1 MAHPTLEIASERVS
15 RVKYIS
21 TRGEAPILG
30 FEEALLAGLASDGGL
45 YVPESWPRL
54 SEAMIAG
61 FADKSFQEIAVDVL
75 HPFMGDDVPRG
86 RLAEMVNE
94 AYAGFEHDEVTPLTD
109 LGDGQY
115 FLELYHGPTLAFK
128 DVAMQLLAR
137 LMDDALVR
145 RGQRATIIG
154 ATSGD
159 TGGAAIEA
167 FRGREAVDVFIL
179 FPDGRVSDVQRKQM
193 TTPQDANVHTLSV
206 DGTFDDCQAMVKGMF
221 NDAPFRS
228 EMALAGVNSINW
240 ARVMAQITY
249 YFVAAAKL
257 GAPRQPVAFSVPT
270 GNFGDIFAGY
280 VAAQMDLPVA
290 QLMIATNVND
300 ILARTLASGVY
311 ETDKVI
317 ATQSPSMDIQVS
329 SNFERLLFE
338 VTGRDAARVRAL
350 MGALAQAGRFD
361 MNDKELQ
368 LMRALFGAER
378 IDESETLDIMR
389 RFHEAHGFQI
399 DPHSAVGMGAAEKA
413 VLPDGVPMVT
423 LATAHPAKFPK
434 AVTAAYDAE
443 PDTPQR
449 VLDMLQEE
457 ERLTPVANDLAAVE
471 NAIREKARLV

>member
-1 MAHPTLEIASERVS
+1 M
-15 RVKYIS
+15 KYIS

-86 RLAEMVNE
+86 RLAEVVNE

-206 DGTFDDCQAMVKGMF
+206 DGTFDDCQALVKGMF

-280 VAAQMDLPVA
+280 VAAQMGLPVA

-311 ETDKVI
+311 KTDKVI

-368 LMRALFGAER
+368 LMHALFGAER

>member
-1 MAHPTLEIASERVS
+1 M
-15 RVKYIS
+15 KYIS

-30 FEEALLAGLASDGGL
+30 FEDALLAGLASDGGL

-61 FADKSFQEIAVDVL
+61 FADKSFAEIAVDVL
-75 HPFMGDDVPRG
+75 HPFMGDDVPRD

-94 AYAGFEHDEVTPLTD
+94 AYAAFEHEAVTPLTD

-137 LMDDALVR
+137 LMDDALGR
-145 RGQRATIIG
+145 RGDRATIIG

-167 FRGREAVDVFIL
+167 FRSREAVDVFIL

-206 DGTFDDCQAMVKGMF
+206 NGTFDDCQALVKGMF
-221 NDAPFRS
+221 NDAPFRN

-280 VAAQMDLPVA
+280 VAAQMGLPVA

-350 MGALAQAGRFD
+350 MGTLAQAGRFE
-361 MNDKELQ
+361 MTDKELQ
-368 LMRALFGAER
+368 LTRALFGAER
-378 IDESETLDIMR
+378 IDEAATLEIMR

-399 DPHSAVGMGAAEKA
+399 DPHSAVGIGAAEKA

-434 AVTAAYDAE
+434 AVRAAYDSEA
-443 PDTPQR
+443 DTPQR
-449 VLDMLQEE
+449 VLDMFQQQ

>member
-1 MAHPTLEIASERVS
+1 MS

-30 FEEALLAGLASDGGL
+30 FEDALLAGLASDGGL

-61 FADKSFQEIAVDVL
+61 FADKSFAEIAVAVL
-75 HPFMGDDVPRG
+75 HPFMGDDVPPD

-94 AYAGFEHDEVTPLTD
+94 AYAAFEHEAVTPLTD

-137 LMDDALVR
+137 LMDDALGR
-145 RGQRATIIG
+145 RGDRATIIG

-167 FRGREAVDVFIL
+167 FRSREAVDVFIL

-206 DGTFDDCQAMVKGMF
+206 NGTFDDCQALVKGMF
-221 NDAPFRS
+221 NDAPFRN

-280 VAAQMDLPVA
+280 VAAQMGLPVA

-350 MGALAQAGRFD
+350 MGTLAQAGRFE
-361 MNDKELQ
+361 MTDKELQ
-368 LMRALFGAER
+368 LTRALFGAER
-378 IDESETLDIMR
+378 IDEAATLEIMR

-399 DPHSAVGMGAAEKA
+399 DPHSAVGIGAAEKA

-434 AVTAAYDAE
+434 AVRAAYDSEA
-443 PDTPQR
+443 DTPQR
-449 VLDMLQEE
+449 VLDMFQQQ

>member
-1 MAHPTLEIASERVS
+1 MS

-30 FEEALLAGLASDGGL
+30 FEDALLAGLASDGGL

-61 FADKSFQEIAVDVL
+61 FADKSFAEIAVDVL
-75 HPFMGDDVPRG
+75 HPFMGDDVPRD

-94 AYAGFEHDEVTPLTD
+94 AYAGFEHEAVTPLTD

-137 LMDDALVR
+137 LMDDALGR
-145 RGQRATIIG
+145 RGDRATIIG

-167 FRGREAVDVFIL
+167 FRSREAVDVFIL

-206 DGTFDDCQAMVKGMF
+206 NGTFDDCQALVKGMF
-221 NDAPFRS
+221 NDAPFRN

-280 VAAQMDLPVA
+280 VAAQMGLPVA

-350 MGALAQAGRFD
+350 MGALAQAGRFE
-361 MNDKELQ
+361 MTDKELQ
-368 LMRALFGAER
+368 LTRALFGAER
-378 IDESETLDIMR
+378 IDEAATLEIMR

-399 DPHSAVGMGAAEKA
+399 DPHSAVGIGAAEKA

-434 AVTAAYDAE
+434 AVRAAYDSEA
-443 PDTPQR
+443 DTPQR
-449 VLDMLQEE
+449 VLDMFQQQ

>member
-1 MAHPTLEIASERVS
+1 MS

-75 HPFMGDDVPRG
+75 HPFMGDDVLRG

-206 DGTFDDCQAMVKGMF
+206 DGTFDDCQALVKGMF

-280 VAAQMDLPVA
+280 VAAQMGLPVA
-290 QLMIATNVND
+290 QLMIATNLND

-350 MGALAQAGRFD
+350 MGALAQAGRFE
-361 MNDKELQ
+361 MTEKELQ
-368 LMRALFGAER
+368 LTRALFDAAR
-378 IDESETLDIMR
+378 IDETETLDIMR

-399 DPHSAVGMGAAEKA
+399 DPHSAVGIGAAEKA
-413 VLPDGVPMVT
+413 LVPDGVPVVT

-434 AVTAAYDAE
+434 AVLAAYNTEA
-443 PDTPQR
+443 DTPQR
-449 VLDMLQEE
+449 VLDMLQQE

-471 NAIREKARLV
+471 GAIREKARLV

>member
-1 MAHPTLEIASERVS
+1 M
-15 RVKYIS
+15 KYIS

-30 FEEALLAGLASDGGL
+30 FEDALLAGLASDGGL

-54 SEAMIAG
+54 SESMIAG
-61 FADKSFQEIAVDVL
+61 FADKSFAEIAVAVL
-75 HPFMGDDVPRG
+75 HPFMGDDVPPD

-94 AYAGFEHDEVTPLTD
+94 AYAAFEHEAVTPLTD

-137 LMDDALVR
+137 LMDDALGR
-145 RGQRATIIG
+145 RGDRATIIG

-167 FRGREAVDVFIL
+167 FRSRKAVDVFIL

-206 DGTFDDCQAMVKGMF
+206 NGTFDDCQALVKGMF

-280 VAAQMDLPVA
+280 VAAQMGLPVA

-338 VTGRDAARVRAL
+338 VTGRDAVRVRAL
-350 MGALAQAGRFD
+350 MGALAQAGRFE
-361 MNDKELQ
+361 MTDKELQ
-368 LMRALFGAER
+368 LTRALFGAER
-378 IDESETLDIMR
+378 IDEVATLEIMR
-389 RFHEAHGFQI
+389 RFQEAHGFQI
-399 DPHSAVGMGAAEKA
+399 DPHSAVGIGAAEKA

-434 AVTAAYDAE
+434 AVAAAYDAE

-449 VLDMLQEE
+449 VLDILQEE

>member
-1 MAHPTLEIASERVS
+1 
-15 RVKYIS
+15 
-21 TRGEAPILG
+21 
-30 FEEALLAGLASDGGL
+30 
-45 YVPESWPRL
+45 
-54 SEAMIAG
+54 
-61 FADKSFQEIAVDVL
+61 
-75 HPFMGDDVPRG
+75 MGDDVARD
-86 RLAEMVNE
+86 RLTEMVNE

-109 LGDGQY
+109 LGDGHY

-128 DVAMQLLAR
+128 DIAMQLLAR
-137 LMDDALVR
+137 LMDDALLR

-193 TTPQDANVHTLSV
+193 TTPRDANVHTLSV
-206 DGTFDDCQAMVKGMF
+206 EGTFDDCQALVKGMF

-257 GAPRQPVAFSVPT
+257 GAPKQPVAFSVPT

-280 VAAQMDLPVA
+280 VAAQMGLPIA

-361 MNDKELQ
+361 MGDKELQ

-378 IDESETLDIMR
+378 IDEGETLDIMR
-389 RFHEAHGFQI
+389 AFQTAHGFQI

-434 AVTAAYDAE
+434 AVAAAYDAE

>member
-1 MAHPTLEIASERVS
+1 MS

-30 FEEALLAGLASDGGL
+30 FEDALLAGLASDGGL
-45 YVPESWPRL
+45 YVPENWPRL

-61 FADKSFQEIAVDVL
+61 FADKSFAEIAVDVL
-75 HPFMGDDVPRG
+75 HPFMGDDVPPD

-94 AYAGFEHDEVTPLTD
+94 AYAGFEHEAVTPLTD

-145 RGQRATIIG
+145 RGDRATIIG

-167 FRGREAVDVFIL
+167 FRSRDAVDVFIL

-193 TTPQDANVHTLSV
+193 TTPQDTNVHTLSV
-206 DGTFDDCQAMVKGMF
+206 NGTFDDCQALVKGMF

-280 VAAQMDLPVA
+280 VAAKMGLPVA

-350 MGALAQAGRFD
+350 MGALAQAGRFE
-361 MNDKELQ
+361 MTDKELQ
-368 LMRALFGAER
+368 LTRALFCANR
-378 IDESETLDIMR
+378 IDEASTLEIMR
-389 RFHEAHGFQI
+389 RFHEAHSFQI
-399 DPHSAVGMGAAEKA
+399 DPHSAVGIGAAEKA

-434 AVTAAYDAE
+434 AVRAAYDSEA
-443 PDTPQR
+443 DTPQR
-449 VLDMLQEE
+449 VLDMLQQE

>member
-1 MAHPTLEIASERVS
+1 MS

-61 FADKSFQEIAVDVL
+61 FADKSFKEIAVDVL

-206 DGTFDDCQAMVKGMF
+206 DGTFDDCQALVKGMF

-280 VAAQMDLPVA
+280 VAAQMGLPVV

-368 LMRALFGAER
+368 LMHALFGAER

>member
-1 MAHPTLEIASERVS
+1 MS

-30 FEEALLAGLASDGGL
+30 FEETLLAGLASDGGL

-61 FADKSFQEIAVDVL
+61 FADKSFAEIAVDVL
-75 HPFMGDDVPRG
+75 HPFMGDDVPPD

-145 RGQRATIIG
+145 RGDRATIIG

-167 FRGREAVDVFIL
+167 FRSRDAVDVFIL

-206 DGTFDDCQAMVKGMF
+206 NGTFDDCQALVKGMF

-280 VAAQMDLPVA
+280 VAAQMGLPVA

-378 IDESETLDIMR
+378 IEEAATLEIMR

-399 DPHSAVGMGAAEKA
+399 DPHSAVGIGAAEKA

-434 AVTAAYDAE
+434 AVRAAYDSEA
-443 PDTPQR
+443 DTPQR
-449 VLDMLQEE
+449 VLDMLQQE

>member
-145 RGQRATIIG
+145 RGQCATIIG

-206 DGTFDDCQAMVKGMF
+206 NGTFDDCQALVKGMF

-280 VAAQMDLPVA
+280 VAAQMGLPVA

-300 ILARTLASGVY
+300 ILVRTLASGVY

>member
-1 MAHPTLEIASERVS
+1 M
-15 RVKYIS
+15 KYIS

-30 FEEALLAGLASDGGL
+30 FEDALLAGLARDGGL
-45 YVPESWPRL
+45 YVPECWPNL
-54 SEAMIAG
+54 SEAMIAS
-61 FADKSFQEIAVDVL
+61 FSDKSFAEIAVDVL
-75 HPFMGDDVPRG
+75 HPFMADDVPRD
-86 RLAEMVNE
+86 RLSEIVNE
-94 AYAGFEHDEVTPLTD
+94 AYAGFEHEAVTPLTD
-109 LGDGQY
+109 LGGGQY

-137 LMDDALVR
+137 LMDYALVR
-145 RGQRATIIG
+145 RGDRATIIG

-167 FRGREAVDVFIL
+167 FRSREAVDVFIL

-206 DGTFDDCQAMVKGMF
+206 DGTFDDCQALVKGMF

-249 YFVAAAKL
+249 YFAAAAQL
-257 GAPRQPVAFSVPT
+257 GAPGQPVAFSVPT

-280 VAAQMDLPVA
+280 VAAQMGLPVV
-290 QLMIATNVND
+290 QLMIATNEND

-311 ETDKVI
+311 ETGKVI

-338 VTGRDAARVRAL
+338 VTGRDAARVRSL
-350 MGALAQAGRFD
+350 MGALTQVGRFEMTD
-361 MNDKELQ
+361 NELQ
-368 LMRALFGAER
+368 LTRALFAAER
-378 IDESETLDIMR
+378 IDEAATLEIMR
-389 RFHEAHGFQI
+389 RFHEAHGFKI
-399 DPHSAVGMGAAEKA
+399 DPHTAVGIGAAEKA

-434 AVTAAYDAE
+434 AVLAAYNSE
-443 PDTPQR
+443 VVTPQR
-449 VLDMLQEE
+449 VLDMLQQE
-457 ERLTPVANDLAAVE
+457 ERLTQVANDLMTVE